1 MRVRRIG
8 GEKFW
13 CDMKI
18 CRRRSDFFGRV
29 LWTRGL
35 KSQDWRIL
43 SHLFASKRCLH
54 LPKTDLD
61 AFLSV
66 LLTGNVVRQT
76 RKEGS
81 TAYL

>member
-18 CRRRSDFFGRV
+18 CRRRYGFFGRV
-29 LWTRGL
+29 LWARGL

-43 SHLFASKRCLH
+43 SRLLTRKRCLH
-54 LPKTDLD
+54 LPKAYFD
-61 AFLSV
+61 AILSV